1 MKRLVGVQLKRLRLS
16 SPATQDGLAL
26 AGGALL
32 PLAFSPFDLWP
43 LAIPLVALLLWLWQ
57 AITPRRAAWRGGLFG
72 IGVYTVGISW
82 VYISLHDYGNAPV
95 VFAALATA
103 LLILV
108 MAAYPALLGYVLV
121 RWGPRTLWLSGLL
134 VAPAL
139 WVGLEWVRSWLFTG
153 FPWLAIGYSQI
164 DGPLSGLATY
174 FGLFGV
180 SWAVVFSAGALLLL
194 IQGKRSERLIGGLT
208 ALLLW
213 IGAWGLGTVNWVEL
227 AGEPLRVSLVQG
239 NIPQERKF
247 RPEQL
252 ENTLVRYAELSL
264 DVASDSDVI
273 IWPETAIPVF
283 FQDAQDF
290 IQHLEVEAV
299 NSGVDYLIGV
309 PSGSWETEIFHN
321 SVFSLGG
328 EHGFY
333 HKHRLLPFGEYLPLR
348 WLLTFFHRLVD
359 IPMADF
365 TPGGTDQALLRV
377 AGQPVGVSI
386 CFEAVFGSEIR
397 RTLPESR
404 FLVNVSNDAWFGRSL
419 APYQHLQIARM
430 RALEMGRA
438 MARATNTGVSAMID
452 ERGRITAQSQL
463 FKTQVV
469 QGLVQPLRGTTPYV
483 ILGDGVVLLL
493 LCVSLAVG
501 LGLGR
506 RFG

>member
-1 MKRLVGVQLKRLRLS
+1 
-16 SPATQDGLAL
+16 
-26 AGGALL
+26 
-32 PLAFSPFDLWP
+32 
-43 LAIPLVALLLWLWQ
+43 
-57 AITPRRAAWRGGLFG
+57 
-72 IGVYTVGISW
+72 VYTVGISW